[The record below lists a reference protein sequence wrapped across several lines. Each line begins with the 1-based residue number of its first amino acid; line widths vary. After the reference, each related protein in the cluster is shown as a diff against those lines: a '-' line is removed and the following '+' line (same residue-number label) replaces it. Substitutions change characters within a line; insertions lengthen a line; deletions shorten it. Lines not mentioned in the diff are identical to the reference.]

1 MALQFKTIRW
11 CNFLSTGSQF
21 TEVKLDSSPTTLI
34 VGENGSGKSTILDA
48 LCYALFNKAFR
59 DVNKPQLCNSING
72 KGMVVEVEFCIGS
85 KEYKIVRGVKP
96 NLFEIYL
103 NDVLINQDAAAR
115 DYQKYLEDHVLK
127 LNYKSFTQIVI
138 LGSASFTPFMQLPT
152 AHRREVIEDLLDIKI
167 FSIMNDALKEKQA
180 GLRVKLTELDN
191 KIELGK
197 SKVKL
202 QQSYIATLEQDKQ
215 KKSKEIEETISHSNS
230 QIELFTANVEN
241 VTFLVE
247 TLRATITDN
256 ADCELKE
263 KQLLALAGKLESK
276 LEKIKKEVSF
286 YHDNDVCPTCSQT
299 LNEDF
304 KSETIQCHN
313 ETLAEVEHAID
324 DIKSQIQGIQH
335 RLLEIRNVKD
345 SIADNNDVI
354 ITNNN
359 FIIAEQNYIR
369 KLEKEIQ
376 GTATSTANI
385 DEEKAKLKVI
395 AKEVVAAS
403 EEKSVLVEE
412 RHYLDIAGLL
422 LKDTGIKTT
431 IIKQYLPVINKLVNK
446 FLQVL
451 EMFVHFELDE
461 TFAEV
466 IKSRHRDTFS
476 YASFS
481 EGEKA
486 RIDIS
491 ILLAF
496 RTIAKMK
503 NTANTNLLIMDE
515 IFDSSLDING
525 TDFVMNLLNT
535 LGDDSNVV
543 VISHRDALFD
553 KFSNVIKFEKIQNFS
568 RIAK

>member
-256 ADCELKE
+256 AECELKE

-335 RLLEIRNVKD
+335 RLQEIRNVKD

-369 KLEKEIQ
+369 KLEKEVQ

>member
-256 ADCELKE
+256 PACELKE
-263 KQLLALAGKLESK
+263 KQLLSLVGKLESK

-313 ETLAEVEHAID
+313 ETLAEVEHAIG

-335 RLLEIRNVKD
+335 RLQEIRSVKD
-345 SIADNNDVI
+345 SIADNNDII

>member
-21 TEVKLDSSPTTLI
+21 TEVKLDASPTTLI

-72 KGMVVEVEFCIGS
+72 KGMVVEVEFRIGS

-167 FSIMNDALKEKQA
+167 FSVMNDALKEKQA
-180 GLRVKLTELDN
+180 GLKVKLTDLDN

-215 KKSKEIEETISHSNS
+215 KKSKEIEETISHSNN
-230 QIELFTANVEN
+230 QIELFTANVDS
-241 VTFLVE
+241 VSSLVE
-247 TLRATITDN
+247 TLKETITDN
-256 ADCELKE
+256 AECELKE
-263 KQLLALAGKLESK
+263 KQLLSLAGKLESK

-286 YHDNDVCPTCSQT
+286 YHDNDTCPTCSQT
-299 LNEDF
+299 LDEDF

-335 RLLEIRNVKD
+335 RLQEIRTVKD
-345 SIADNNDVI
+345 SIADNNDII

-376 GTATSTANI
+376 GTATSAANI

-395 AKEVVAAS
+395 AREVVAAS
-403 EEKSVLVEE
+403 EEKSVLIEE

-461 TFAEV
+461 TFTEV

>member
-256 ADCELKE
+256 PACELKE
-263 KQLLALAGKLESK
+263 KQL
-276 LEKIKKEVSF
+276 
-286 YHDNDVCPTCSQT
+286 
-299 LNEDF
+299 
-304 KSETIQCHN
+304 
-313 ETLAEVEHAID
+313 
-324 DIKSQIQGIQH
+324 
-335 RLLEIRNVKD
+335 
-345 SIADNNDVI
+345 
-354 ITNNN
+354 
-359 FIIAEQNYIR
+359 
-369 KLEKEIQ
+369 
-376 GTATSTANI
+376 
-385 DEEKAKLKVI
+385 
-395 AKEVVAAS
+395 
-403 EEKSVLVEE
+403 
-412 RHYLDIAGLL
+412 
-422 LKDTGIKTT
+422 
-431 IIKQYLPVINKLVNK
+431 
-446 FLQVL
+446 
-451 EMFVHFELDE
+451 
-461 TFAEV
+461 
-466 IKSRHRDTFS
+466 
-476 YASFS
+476 
-481 EGEKA
+481 
-486 RIDIS
+486 
-491 ILLAF
+491 
-496 RTIAKMK
+496 
-503 NTANTNLLIMDE
+503 
-515 IFDSSLDING
+515 
-525 TDFVMNLLNT
+525 
-535 LGDDSNVV
+535 
-543 VISHRDALFD
+543 
-553 KFSNVIKFEKIQNFS
+553 
-568 RIAK
+568 

>member
-247 TLRATITDN
+247 TLRDTITDN
-256 ADCELKE
+256 AECELKE

-335 RLLEIRNVKD
+335 RLQEIRSVKD
-345 SIADNNDVI
+345 SIADNNDII

-369 KLEKEIQ
+369 KLEKEVQ

>member
-256 ADCELKE
+256 AECELKE

-286 YHDNDVCPTCSQT
+286 YHDNDTCPTCSQT

-395 AKEVVAAS
+395 AKEVVTAS

>member
-21 TEVKLDSSPTTLI
+21 TEVKLDTSPTTLI

-72 KGMVVEVEFCIGS
+72 KGMVVEVEFAIGS

-167 FSIMNDALKEKQA
+167 FSVMNDALKEKQA
-180 GLRVKLTELDN
+180 GLKVKLTELDN

-197 SKVKL
+197 SRVKL

-215 KKSKEIEETISHSNS
+215 KKSKEIEETISHSNN
-230 QIELFTANVEN
+230 QIELFTANVDSVSE
-241 VTFLVE
+241 LVE
-247 TLRATITDN
+247 TLKNTITDN
-256 ADCELKE
+256 AECELKE
-263 KQLLALAGKLESK
+263 KQLLLLADKLKTK
-276 LEKIKKEVSF
+276 LIKIKKDVSF
-286 YHDNDVCPTCSQT
+286 YHDNDTCPTCSQT

-335 RLLEIRNVKD
+335 RLQEIRTVKD
-345 SIADNNDVI
+345 SIADNNDII

-376 GTATSTANI
+376 GTVTSAANI
-385 DEEKAKLKVI
+385 DDEKAKLKVI
-395 AKEVVAAS
+395 AKEVVSAS

>member
-1 MALQFKTIRW
+1 
-11 CNFLSTGSQF
+11 
-21 TEVKLDSSPTTLI
+21 
-34 VGENGSGKSTILDA
+34 
-48 LCYALFNKAFR
+48 
-59 DVNKPQLCNSING
+59 
-72 KGMVVEVEFCIGS
+72 MV
-85 KEYKIVRGVKP
+85 
-96 NLFEIYL
+96 
-103 NDVLINQDAAAR
+103 
-115 DYQKYLEDHVLK
+115 
-127 LNYKSFTQIVI
+127 
-138 LGSASFTPFMQLPT
+138 
-152 AHRREVIEDLLDIKI
+152 
-167 FSIMNDALKEKQA
+167 
-180 GLRVKLTELDN
+180 
-191 KIELGK
+191 
-197 SKVKL
+197 
-202 QQSYIATLEQDKQ
+202 
-215 KKSKEIEETISHSNS
+215 
-230 QIELFTANVEN
+230 
-241 VTFLVE
+241 
-247 TLRATITDN
+247 
-256 ADCELKE
+256 
-263 KQLLALAGKLESK
+263 GKLESK

-335 RLLEIRNVKD
+335 RLQEIRSVKD
-345 SIADNNDVI
+345 SIADNNDII

-369 KLEKEIQ
+369 KLEKEVQ

>member
-247 TLRATITDN
+247 TLRANITDN
-256 ADCELKE
+256 AECELKE

-276 LEKIKKEVSF
+276 LEKIEKEVSF

-335 RLLEIRNVKD
+335 RLQEIRSVKD
-345 SIADNNDVI
+345 SIADNNDII

-369 KLEKEIQ
+369 KLEKEVQ

-496 RTIAKMK
+496 RMIAKMK

>member
-202 QQSYIATLEQDKQ
+202 QHSYNATLEQDKQ

-230 QIELFTANVEN
+230 QIELFTANVES

-256 ADCELKE
+256 AECELKE

-403 EEKSVLVEE
+403 EEKSGLVEE

>member
-103 NDVLINQDAAAR
+103 NGVLINQDAAAR

-256 ADCELKE
+256 AECELKE

-286 YHDNDVCPTCSQT
+286 YHDNDTCPTCSQT

-395 AKEVVAAS
+395 AKEVVTAS

>member
-256 ADCELKE
+256 PACELKE
-263 KQLLALAGKLESK
+263 KQLLSLVGKLESK

-335 RLLEIRNVKD
+335 RLQEIRSVKD
-345 SIADNNDVI
+345 SIADNNDII

-403 EEKSVLVEE
+403 EEKSGLVEE

>member
-256 ADCELKE
+256 PACELKE
-263 KQLLALAGKLESK
+263 KQLLSLVGKLESK

-403 EEKSVLVEE
+403 EEKSGLVEE

>member
-1 MALQFKTIRW
+1 MALKFKVIRW
-11 CNFLSTGSQF
+11 CNFLSTGAQF
-21 TEVKLDSSPTTLI
+21 TEVQLNVSPTTLI
-34 VGENGSGKSTILDA
+34 IGENGSGKSTILDA

-59 DVNKPQLCNSING
+59 NVNKPQLCNSING
-72 KGMVVEVEFCIGS
+72 KNMVVEVEFSVGS

-96 NLFEIYL
+96 NIFEIHL
-103 NDVLINQDAAAR
+103 NGELVNQDAASR

-167 FSIMNDALKEKQA
+167 FSVMNEALREKVS
-180 GLRVKLTELDN
+180 GLKVKLTDIET

-202 QQSYIATLEQDKQ
+202 QQGYIETLEQDKEARA
-215 KKSKEIEETISHSNS
+215 KETEVLIEVANQEIIKLTGNVTSSTSVVSNLKETIIDSKDK
-230 QIELFTANVEN
+230 
-241 VTFLVE
+241 E
-247 TLRATITDN
+247 T
-256 ADCELKE
+256 KE
-263 KQLLALAGKLESK
+263 KSLISLIDKLEDRK
-276 LEKIKKEVSF
+276 KKITLDIVF
-286 YHDNDVCPTCSQT
+286 YHDNDTCPTCSQVLDGT
-299 LNEDF
+299 F
-304 KSETIQCHN
+304 KMDTISCH
-313 ETLAEVEHAID
+313 TTKLKEVKIALKDLD
-324 DIKSQIQGIQH
+324 DQLVEVRA
-335 RLLEIRNVKD
+335 RLLVIKNIKE
-345 SIADNNDVI
+345 SIADANEVI
-354 ITNNN
+354 IDNNSK
-359 FIIAEQNYIR
+359 IIAEQNYIK

-376 GTATSTANI
+376 STSINTANI
-385 DEEKAKLKVI
+385 DDEKNKVKVL
-395 AKEVVAAS
+395 AKEVITLS
-403 EEKSVLVEE
+403 EERSALIEE

-422 LKDTGIKTT
+422 LKDTGIKTK

-446 FLQVL
+446 FLQVQ

-461 TFAEV
+461 TFTEV

-503 NTANTNLLIMDE
+503 NTANTNLLLMDE
-515 IFDSSLDING
+515 IFDSSLDVNG

-535 LGDDSNVV
+535 LGDDSNVC

-568 RIAK
+568 RISK

>member
-21 TEVKLDSSPTTLI
+21 TEVKLDTSPTTLI

-167 FSIMNDALKEKQA
+167 FSVMNDALKEKQA
-180 GLRVKLTELDN
+180 GLKVKLTDLDN

-215 KKSKEIEETISHSNS
+215 KKSKEIEETISHSNN
-230 QIELFTANVEN
+230 QIELFTANVDS
-241 VTFLVE
+241 VSSLVE
-247 TLRATITDN
+247 TLKETITDN
-256 ADCELKE
+256 AECELKE
-263 KQLLALAGKLESK
+263 KQLLSLAGKLESK

-286 YHDNDVCPTCSQT
+286 YHDNDTCPTCSQT
-299 LNEDF
+299 LDEDF

-335 RLLEIRNVKD
+335 RLQEIRTVKD
-345 SIADNNDVI
+345 SIADNNDII

-376 GTATSTANI
+376 GTATSAANI

-395 AKEVVAAS
+395 AKEVVSAS
-403 EEKSVLVEE
+403 EEKSVLIEE

>member
-230 QIELFTANVEN
+230 QIELFTANVES

-256 ADCELKE
+256 PACELKE
-263 KQLLALAGKLESK
+263 KQLLSLVGKLESK

-335 RLLEIRNVKD
+335 RLQEIRSVKD
-345 SIADNNDVI
+345 SIADNNDII

-369 KLEKEIQ
+369 KLEKEVQ

>member
-1 MALQFKTIRW
+1 
-11 CNFLSTGSQF
+11 
-21 TEVKLDSSPTTLI
+21 
-34 VGENGSGKSTILDA
+34 
-48 LCYALFNKAFR
+48 
-59 DVNKPQLCNSING
+59 
-72 KGMVVEVEFCIGS
+72 
-85 KEYKIVRGVKP
+85 
-96 NLFEIYL
+96 
-103 NDVLINQDAAAR
+103 
-115 DYQKYLEDHVLK
+115 
-127 LNYKSFTQIVI
+127 
-138 LGSASFTPFMQLPT
+138 MQLPT

-230 QIELFTANVEN
+230 QIELFTANVES

-256 ADCELKE
+256 AECELKE

>member
-96 NLFEIYL
+96 TLFEIYL

-256 ADCELKE
+256 AECELKE

-276 LEKIKKEVSF
+276 LEKIKKEV
-286 YHDNDVCPTCSQT
+286 YNIYIMKVLY
-299 LNEDF
+299 LN
-304 KSETIQCHN
+304 K
-313 ETLAEVEHAID
+313 
-324 DIKSQIQGIQH
+324 K
-335 RLLEIRNVKD
+335 
-345 SIADNNDVI
+345 
-354 ITNNN
+354 
-359 FIIAEQNYIR
+359 
-369 KLEKEIQ
+369 
-376 GTATSTANI
+376 
-385 DEEKAKLKVI
+385 KLK
-395 AKEVVAAS
+395 
-403 EEKSVLVEE
+403 
-412 RHYLDIAGLL
+412 
-422 LKDTGIKTT
+422 T
-431 IIKQYLPVINKLVNK
+431 
-446 FLQVL
+446 
-451 EMFVHFELDE
+451 
-461 TFAEV
+461 
-466 IKSRHRDTFS
+466 
-476 YASFS
+476 
-481 EGEKA
+481 
-486 RIDIS
+486 
-491 ILLAF
+491 
-496 RTIAKMK
+496 
-503 NTANTNLLIMDE
+503 
-515 IFDSSLDING
+515 
-525 TDFVMNLLNT
+525 
-535 LGDDSNVV
+535 
-543 VISHRDALFD
+543 
-553 KFSNVIKFEKIQNFS
+553 
-568 RIAK
+568 

>member
-115 DYQKYLEDHVLK
+115 DYQKYLEDHVLT

-256 ADCELKE
+256 PACELKE
-263 KQLLALAGKLESK
+263 KQLLSLVGKLESK

>member
-21 TEVKLDSSPTTLI
+21 TEVKLDTSPTTVI

-167 FSIMNDALKEKQA
+167 FSVMNDALKEKQA
-180 GLRVKLTELDN
+180 GLKVKLTDLDN

-215 KKSKEIEETISHSNS
+215 KKSKEIEETISHSNN
-230 QIELFTANVEN
+230 QIELFTANVDS
-241 VTFLVE
+241 VSSLVE
-247 TLRATITDN
+247 TLKETITDN
-256 ADCELKE
+256 AECELKE
-263 KQLLALAGKLESK
+263 KQLLSLAGKLESK

-286 YHDNDVCPTCSQT
+286 YHDNDTCPTCSQT
-299 LNEDF
+299 LDEDF

-335 RLLEIRNVKD
+335 RLQEIRTVKD
-345 SIADNNDVI
+345 SIADNNDII

-376 GTATSTANI
+376 GTATSAANI

-395 AKEVVAAS
+395 AKEVVSAS
-403 EEKSVLVEE
+403 EEKSVLIEE